1 MRHYFAIASSRYESK
16 YTLLTDVDGSVLTL
30 ELPKIT
36 LQPLVENALMHG
48 LLESGKEEG
57 EVRLYTRRSE
67 DGQWQLC
74 VADTG
79 AHVPAERW
87 EQVMSGPADM
97 SGGGEGYGLRNV
109 EKRLCLFF
117 DLERALQLEYGQ
129 DGLTILVVPLSR

>member
-1 MRHYFAIASSRYESK
+1 
-16 YTLLTDVDGSVLTL
+16 
-30 ELPKIT
+30 
-36 LQPLVENALMHG
+36 MHG

-79 AHVPAERW
+79 AHFPAERW